1 MTLEAKKK
9 SNLNFVNTYSELP
22 KKFYEKKNPTP
33 VKNPKLLKLNN
44 NLCDFLNLD
53 KNYFTKKSGLLLLSG
68 NAIDKSSK
76 PISMAYAGHQFGH
89 FVEQLGDGRAVLLG
103 EKKAKNGK
111 FFDIQLK
118 GSGKTAFSRNGDGR
132 SPLDS
137 VIREY
142 LISEALHYLG
152 IPTTRSLAIVS
163 TGEFVERESMLPG
176 GILTRVAS
184 SHIRIGTFEFFYYK

>member
-53 KNYFTKKSGLLLLSG
+53 KNYFTKKPGLLLLSG

-89 FVEQLGDGRAVLLG
+89 FVEQLVMV
-103 EKKAKNGK
+103 EQFFWVKKKQKMEN
-111 FFDIQLK
+111 FLI
-118 GSGKTAFSRNGDGR
+118 FS
-132 SPLDS
+132 
-137 VIREY
+137 
-142 LISEALHYLG
+142 
-152 IPTTRSLAIVS
+152 
-163 TGEFVERESMLPG
+163 
-176 GILTRVAS
+176 
-184 SHIRIGTFEFFYYK
+184 